1 MNLNRAKM
9 NDLIE
14 KINISIQI
22 IFIRLIKNEIIY
34 EIYDILTL
42 IS

>member
-1 MNLNRAKM
+1 MNE
-9 NDLIE
+9 LIE
-14 KINISIQI
+14 KINISNRI
-22 IFIRLIKNEIIY
+22 IFKRLIKNDLIY

>member
-9 NDLIE
+9 NELIE
-14 KINISIQI
+14 KINISNQI
-22 IFIRLIKNEIIY
+22 IFKRLIKNDLIY